1 MAKLVQPGNQE
12 KRKLSQHATSSALCD
27 LFLTYCTLFVGSIEG
42 FHVTSYQANFA
53 SYPSRDRHVGFLLHG
68 RV

>member
-1 MAKLVQPGNQE
+1 MQHVNLL
-12 KRKLSQHATSSALCD
+12 LSEWVRRRAYASYYA
-27 LFLTYCTLFVGSIEG
+27 IEG

-53 SYPSRDRHVGFLLHG
+53 SHPSRDRHVGFLLHG